1 MYTRDII
8 AMWKALLQIWI
19 VLRAKKL
26 LKEYTINQVVFLN
39 MNWKQ
44 EYQWICKYRKT
55 VPFIIVAVSSG
66 ENTALTSLQIVYYKK
81 YAHTV

>member
-44 EYQWICKYRKT
+44 EYQ
-55 VPFIIVAVSSG
+55 
-66 ENTALTSLQIVYYKK
+66 
-81 YAHTV
+81 